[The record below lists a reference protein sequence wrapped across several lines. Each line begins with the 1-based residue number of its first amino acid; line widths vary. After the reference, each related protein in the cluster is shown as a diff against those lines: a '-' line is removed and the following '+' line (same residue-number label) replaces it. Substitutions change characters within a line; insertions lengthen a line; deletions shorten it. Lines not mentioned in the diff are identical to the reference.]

1 MCRGA
6 GREHTLAPRP
16 WGGVEAPPHPP
27 VVVVVGLQCIA
38 MHCNAM
44 AMQCT
49 AIQCNTKQCNQSMHL
64 KAIQCA
70 AMQCKAINLSC
81 SNTLEP
87 RYLSTL
93 MFLMFQE
100 YWVLGHI

>member
-6 GREHTLAPRP
+6 GLEHTLAPRP
-16 WGGVEAPPHPP
+16 WGGLEPPAPRP

-49 AIQCNTKQCNQSMHL
+49 AIQCNTMQSMHL

-100 YWVLGHI
+100 YWVLEHI